1 MPDAAFAPPEG
12 RRAGIFSHRRRKEGF
27 LRHEDK
33 LFFAERKKA
42 FHKSGAFFGGEAFS
56 ARREKIV
63 SGTRGRAV
71 RRRKST

>member
-1 MPDAAFAPPEG
+1 LPLPKEDG
-12 RRAGIFSHRRRKEGF
+12 RGF
-27 LRHEDK
+27 FLIGDGKRGSLRHGDK